1 MKNKKKKFNLKKI
14 LLISIPIILISLAII
29 IGIYYTNKNNS
40 NGVFSILEKR
50 WIEKNKSSVIDV
62 SILNDVPIF
71 GMEGE
76 GVFFDFLDDFTKETG
91 IEFNM
96 IPYSMGKSSSS
107 SKYVFE
113 MNHKTKLDDNELL
126 FFKDNY
132 VLVSKDSKKVKK
144 FTDLEDVTIGALDT
158 ELTTIKDYLSDNTKV
173 VYNTYTNI
181 DNIVTAL
188 NNNEIKYAIISSNQ
202 YIDKIFSN
210 NYYISYN
217 IPEIYTNYI
226 LKVDGDEKIL
236 NSIINK
242 FYIRWSKEKLFNS
255 YNSRLFSLYFE
266 QKNLDDVTKSDFMSK
281 EYTYGYVKNLPYESK
296 INEDFIGYNSEM
308 LGDFAK
314 RTGVTFKVR
323 EYNSI
328 KDLTSALNNG
338 KVDIAFN
345 YYDYKDLTNN
355 FDYTVSPYKEKIVVL
370 SSIKNVNTTVNSFR
384 SLKGQEVY
392 MLENKIAN
400 YITDKT
406 DITVKAFK
414 KASTLF
420 NSLNDNS
427 IVILDYN
434 TYDYYRNNELSG
446 YKVIYEQDINTNFS
460 FILLNSNKNRA
471 FVSLYKYYISTIN
484 SDTYRANALLKL
496 EKDSKKIDLT
506 YIYIFAGVVI
516 LFAFSM
522 FYFKSK
528 NITSK
533 IKRED
538 KVRYVDHLTSLK
550 NRHYLNQNY
559 SKWQANKIYPQAV
572 IVININ
578 KIGHINDVYGHE
590 EGDAI
595 IKKAANILINNQLEQ
610 SDIVR
615 TNGDEFLIYL
625 VGYEES
631 KVITYMR
638 RLYKEFK
645 NLPYKFG
652 ASLGYSM
659 ILDDV
664 KTIDDAINEAVLEIK
679 TNKENQKENEE

>member
-1 MKNKKKKFNLKKI
+1 MKNKKNKKINIKKI
-14 LLISIPIILISLAII
+14 LFIAIPILVIVISISL
-29 IGIYYTNKNNS
+29 GIYFTNRNNK

-50 WIEKNKSSVIDV
+50 WIEKNKSTVIDI

-76 GVFFDFLDDFTKETG
+76 GVFFDFLKDFTKETDL
-91 IEFNM
+91 EFNM
-96 IPYSMGKSSSS
+96 IPYSMGKSATNN
-107 SKYVFE
+107 KYVFE
-113 MNHKTKLDDNELL
+113 MNNKTKLNDDELL
-126 FFKDNY
+126 FYRDDY
-132 VLVSKDSKKVKK
+132 ILISKDSSRVKN
-144 FTDLEDVTIGALDT
+144 FVDLQDVTIGALDT
-158 ELTTIKDYLSDNTKV
+158 ELTTIKDYLSDNSKV
-173 VYNTYTNI
+173 VYNTYTSI
-181 DNIVTAL
+181 DNIVSAL
-188 NNNEIKYAIISSNQ
+188 NNNEIKYAIIPSNV
-202 YIDKIFSN
+202 YIDKVFSN

-242 FYIRWSKEKLFNS
+242 FYIRWSNDKLSKS
-255 YNSRLFSLYFE
+255 YNDRLFELYFD
-266 QKNLDDVTKSDFMSK
+266 KKKMDDITKTDFLGK
-281 EYTYGYVKNLPYESK
+281 EYIYGYVKNLPYESK
-296 INEDFIGYNSEM
+296 INEEFIGFNSEM
-308 LGDFAK
+308 LDDFAK
-314 RTGVTFKVR
+314 KMNITFKVR
-323 EYNSI
+323 EFNSI

-345 YYDYKDLTNN
+345 YYNLNGLTNN
-355 FDYTVSPYKEKIVVL
+355 FDYTVSPYQEKIVVL
-370 SSIKNVNTTVNSFR
+370 TNINNTKTSVNSLR
-384 SLKGQEVY
+384 SLKDTEVH
-392 MLENKIAN
+392 MIENKIAN
-400 YITDKT
+400 YITNNT
-406 DITVKAFK
+406 DIVVKAYK
-414 KASTLF
+414 KASSLF
-420 NSLNDNS
+420 SAIDEDS
-427 IVILDYN
+427 IVIMDYN
-434 TYDYYRNNELSG
+434 TYNYYRNSDLVS
-446 YKVIYEQDINTNFS
+446 YKVIYEQYINTDFNF
-460 FILLNSNKNRA
+460 IMLNTNKNRA

-484 SDTYRANALLKL
+484 PDLYKSRALLKL
-496 EKDSKKIDLT
+496 AKDSKKIDLT
-506 YIYIFAGVVI
+506 YIYLFIGIVV
-516 LFAFSM
+516 LSAFSI

-528 NITSK
+528 NVNSK
-533 IKRED
+533 IKKED
-538 KVRYVDHLTSLK
+538 KMRYVDHLTSLK

-559 SKWQANKIYPQAV
+559 LKWQANKIYPQAV

-590 EGDAI
+590 EGDSV

-679 TNKENQKENEE
+679 TNKESLEDK